1 MVKED
6 ELEYFLSK
14 INFES
19 SFLDAKAIKIMNDLP
34 FTIREANR
42 MTEVLMEAK
51 KMINLTLSD
60 NIIEDLNATLDWI
73 YKNI

>member
-19 SFLDAKAIKIMNDLP
+19 SFL
-34 FTIREANR
+34 EANR